1 MRKRHRYPELPIL
14 AELPSP
20 ASARLRLTRLDTV
33 RSQLQANLAIER
45 KAIKEADEFL
55 DLAPRVAD
63 ALDQLSQAMFRQT
76 ADILSENLTQ
86 WLQAVLEQ
94 PIELEVRTDYKR
106 NAATVEFFITRNGH
120 QEDALRAQGGSVVN
134 ILSVGLRIV
143 ALQMMSLNQAETH
156 RKFLVLD
163 EPDAWLRPDLVP
175 KLVAIIRDAGE
186 KLGFQTILI
195 SHHDLSLLEPFAD
208 KVYRFE
214 PQSDGTVKVLEPSRA
229 GVTDPDSHV
238 ASQGAAT
245 CG

>member
-1 MRKRHRYPELPIL
+1 
-14 AELPSP
+14 
-20 ASARLRLTRLDTV
+20 
-33 RSQLQANLAIER
+33 
-45 KAIKEADEFL
+45 
-55 DLAPRVAD
+55 
-63 ALDQLSQAMFRQT
+63 
-76 ADILSENLTQ
+76 
-86 WLQAVLEQ
+86 
-94 PIELEVRTDYKR
+94 
-106 NAATVEFFITRNGH
+106 VEFFITRNGH

-214 PQSDGTVKVLEPSRA
+214 PQVDGTVKVLAPS
-229 GVTDPDSHV
+229 
-238 ASQGAAT
+238 QAANSDN
-245 CG
+245 